1 MKTVYSQSKDYFSTL
16 EKDETDMMKHS
27 QNFITRQRLNREV
40 QFTEDFKKRFMT
52 KDYGN
57 YEKYEKNK
65 IELNQE
71 NGLADKGMDTY
82 YKNIRNMN
90 KQLHTNVGEE
100 FKVQE
105 KKMFEDILS
114 NERYSQDTVAER
126 YTKIVETSENLQ

>member
-1 MKTVYSQSKDYFSTL
+1 
-16 EKDETDMMKHS
+16 
-27 QNFITRQRLNREV
+27 
-40 QFTEDFKKRFMT
+40 
-52 KDYGN
+52 
-57 YEKYEKNK
+57 
-65 IELNQE
+65 
-71 NGLADKGMDTY
+71 MDTY